1 MSATSIGQ
9 GLASAAAEVE
19 RLKTAVEDGAENAM
33 RGAQQTLRRARHAA
47 EDAGEEVVHQMKR
60 HPLESAGVAFG
71 VGVLAGLALGMALFR
86 RNTRAKGDAGVP

>member
-9 GLASAAAEVE
+9 GLASAAAQAE
-19 RLKTAVEDGAENAM
+19 RLKTTVDDGAKNAM
-33 RGAQQTLRRARHAA
+33 REAKQTLRRARHAA
-47 EDAGEEVVHQMKR
+47 EDASEEVVHQMKR

-71 VGVLAGLALGMALFR
+71 AGVLTGLALGIALFR